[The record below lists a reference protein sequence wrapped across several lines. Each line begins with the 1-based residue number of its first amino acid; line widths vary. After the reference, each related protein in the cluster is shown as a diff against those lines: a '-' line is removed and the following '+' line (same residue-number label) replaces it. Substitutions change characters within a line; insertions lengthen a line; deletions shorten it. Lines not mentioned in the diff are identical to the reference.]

1 MTSRGTAVVRATKRV
16 HLFMKTRTTRPSR
29 YAYRIATAVLLAV
42 LLPSGHLWAK
52 SAVRTPS
59 PPAAPAVFTLN
70 VVSAQRA
77 AEIVRKL
84 YPSAHVSVD
93 RGTNSIIVVGEP
105 NVVSDVRGI
114 MAAIDVKN
122 PLGRTT
128 QAVSLHAV
136 DPAAVAGRL
145 RGLFPNVRFDAASKK
160 TLIVSAT
167 ASDLAQ
173 ITAIIATLDAPA
185 TPPPGAPETPAS
197 AEAVR
202 ITQARPRDVAR
213 AIMGSVRGVR
223 ALISGSNVLLVGA
236 PDSIARAKTLVAVL
250 DAPPADVRY
259 TQIYRLRFLDAAS
272 VGSLI
277 GRSFSEV
284 TVTVD
289 KELNAITVQATA
301 AQQRRIADSIAQ
313 LDGNAS
319 SGQAAANGL
328 PLSEPGSTSQLAGGS
343 GTNVEIYT
351 LKAALPALSG
361 GNSTT
366 ASDIAQNVT
375 QALQSVVPDLRVT
388 VTATGSQL
396 ILTGTP
402 YGIKLG
408 RDLIERLD
416 VAQKLVVLDTEI
428 LEVDENSAK
437 NIGLTF
443 SNPLLSTMFSEVSP
457 LPDFNGNPQRL
468 AGFQAIQRTPFSLGA
483 TLNALVQNGKARV
496 LADPRITTI
505 SGRTATIRAGD
516 TISILTTTGGQVG
529 TVATT
534 QVQSFQTGVTLDITP
549 IVNAGNFITVMLH
562 PTVNNNTG
570 FLNGVPQISTRD
582 TQTTVALQED
592 QTLIIGGLIQESS
605 TRNESKLPL
614 LGDLPLVGKAF
625 RNTSTTGTR
634 NELVITVTP
643 HIVVPGEPAPFS
655 HVPLP
660 AIPTPR
666 PLPTLPP
673 GTSLPPPRAAAAAAP
688 QAVSNPIA
696 APAGAPSIA
705 PLPPLASVAPKPLA
719 TPAAF
724 ASANVFTYGA
734 PPRNNFAK
742 PTDPVQIYYA
752 TLSPTVL
759 RSNAPVNVAAITS
772 TNVVKVTVA
781 GDGFRAPL
789 AQSSP
794 GQWVA
799 SFPLRAATQSAA
811 NTTLTLTAMRDDGSS
826 AALPIPVSIIR

>member
-1 MTSRGTAVVRATKRV
+1 MTSRGSPLVRVAKRID
-16 HLFMKTRTTRPSR
+16 LPTNTRTPLPSR
-29 YAYRIATAVLLAV
+29 SARRIASALLLAV
-42 LLPSGHLWAK
+42 LFSSAPLSAK
-52 SAVRTPS
+52 SALRMPS

-70 VVSAQRA
+70 VVSADRA

-84 YPSAHVSVD
+84 YPGMHVSVD

-105 NVVSDVRGI
+105 TLVNDVRGI
-114 MAAIDVKN
+114 VAGIDVKN

-128 QAVSLHAV
+128 QAVTLHAV
-136 DPAAVAGRL
+136 DPSAVVARL
-145 RGLFPNVRFDAASKK
+145 RGLFPNARFEGVSKK
-160 TLIVSAT
+160 TLLVSA
-167 ASDLAQ
+167 AAADLGQ
-173 ITAIIATLDAPA
+173 ITAILATLDAPA
-185 TPPPGAPETPAS
+185 TPSPGAPETPAS
-197 AEAVR
+197 TEAVR

-213 AIMGSVRGVR
+213 AVSGSVRGVR
-223 ALISGSNVLLVGA
+223 ALVSGSNVVLVGA
-236 PDSIARAKTLVAVL
+236 PDAIVRAKTLVAVL

-277 GRSFSEV
+277 ERSFHEV

-289 KELNAITVQATA
+289 NDLNAVTVQATA
-301 AQQRRIADSIAQ
+301 AQQRRIADAIAQ
-313 LDGNAS
+313 LDSNGS
-319 SGQAAANGL
+319 PGQAAANGL
-328 PLSEPGSTSQLAGGS
+328 PLSEPGSTNQLAGGS
-343 GTNVEIYT
+343 GTNVEVYT
-351 LKAALPALSG
+351 LKAALPGLSG
-361 GNSTT
+361 ATSTT

-388 VTATGSQL
+388 VSATGSQL

-408 RDLIERLD
+408 RDLIAQLD

-443 SNPLLSTMFSEVSP
+443 SNPLLSTTFSEVTP
-457 LPDFNGNPQRL
+457 PPDFNGNPQRL
-468 AGFQAIQRTPFSLGA
+468 ARFQALQRTPFSIGA

-605 TRNESKLPL
+605 TRNETKLPI
-614 LGDLPLVGKAF
+614 LGDLPGVGKVF
-625 RNTSTTGTR
+625 RSTNTTGTR

-643 HIVVPGEPAPFS
+643 HIVVPGEPTPFS
-655 HVPLP
+655 RVPLP
-660 AIPTPR
+660 AIPTAR

-673 GTSLPPPRAAAAAAP
+673 GTSLPPPRPATP
-688 QAVSNPIA
+688 PPAVNANA
-696 APAGAPSIA
+696 APAA
-705 PLPPLASVAPKPLA
+705 PLAAPPAPAASLAPKPLA
-719 TPAAF
+719 TAAGV
-724 ASANVFTYGA
+724 AGANTFTYGA
-734 PPRNNFAK
+734 PPLSNVAK
-742 PTDPVQIYYA
+742 ATDPVQIFYA

-759 RSNAPVNVAAITS
+759 RSNVPLNVAAITS
-772 TNVVKVTVA
+772 TNVVKVTLT

-789 AQSSP
+789 AQRSP
-794 GQWVA
+794 GAWVA
-799 SFPLRAATQSAA
+799 NFPFRAPTQAPPA
-811 NTTLTLTAMRDDGSS
+811 NVTLTLTATRDDGSS
-826 AALPIPVSIIR
+826 TALPIPVSIIR